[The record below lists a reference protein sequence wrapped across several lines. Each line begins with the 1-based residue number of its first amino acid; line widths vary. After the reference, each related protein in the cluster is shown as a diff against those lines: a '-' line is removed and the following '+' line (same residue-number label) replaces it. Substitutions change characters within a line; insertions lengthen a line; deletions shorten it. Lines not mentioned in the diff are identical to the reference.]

1 MTSSGHPNIP
11 ATPQAKEANMRDTDS
26 TAGHLGRSWQSLG
39 GRRRPLWLA
48 ALVAIAIA
56 WTVVR
61 RGSAPPERP
70 AAAAEA
76 SSSADE
82 TGSSD
87 SVVAL
92 DTTAERLAGIE
103 LITAGI
109 SKTGV
114 LSANGTI
121 TYDGNHVSVVASR
134 AEGRVVSVRTDLGQR
149 VGRGDILV
157 IVESPE
163 VGETRGTYGRARAA
177 LEVARRNYERE
188 KRLYDQSI
196 SSQKELLEAE
206 GEYRSAEAELNA
218 ALAKLK
224 ALGASPEGQG
234 GTFGLASPVSGTVVE
249 RHATPGQIAGP
260 STDLLTVADL
270 RHVWITVDVYEADF
284 TRVRN
289 GVPARVIPTALRD
302 TFPGKVTFAGGVVD
316 SLTRTVKVRVE
327 VENETRLLRPG
338 MFAQV
343 YIETPIP
350 AGSDS
355 SVVIPEIALQEVD
368 GRQVVFVPAGEPG
381 RYVARE
387 VGLGP
392 RASPGMVSLVKGLRP
407 GDRVVGNGAFQLKAE
422 LIKETFAGED

>member
-1 MTSSGHPNIP
+1 MHDI
-11 ATPQAKEANMRDTDS
+11 DS
-26 TAGHLGRSWQSLG
+26 TRGQLANTWQSIK
-39 GRRRPLWLA
+39 RRRWPLWLA
-48 ALVAIAIA
+48 ALVALALA
-56 WTVVR
+56 WSVFR
-61 RGSAPPERP
+61 RDPPLAGQPGGSAKDGSSP
-70 AAAAEA
+70 AA
-76 SSSADE
+76 SA
-82 TGSSD
+82 GD

-92 DTTAERLAGIE
+92 DTTSERLAGIE
-103 LITAGI
+103 LITVGAA
-109 SKTGV
+109 KVGV

-149 VGRGDILV
+149 VRQGDVLV

-163 VGETRGTYGRARAA
+163 VGETRGTYGRAQAA
-177 LEVARRNYERE
+177 IQVARRNYERE
-188 KRLYDQSI
+188 KRLYEQSI

-224 ALGASPEGQG
+224 ALGASAVGEG

-284 TRVRN
+284 TRVKN
-289 GVPARVIPTALRD
+289 GVPAKVIPTALRD
-302 TFPGKVTFAGGVVD
+302 TFPGRVTFAGGVVD

-343 YIETPIP
+343 YIETAIP
-350 AGSDS
+350 VGSDS
-355 SVVIPEIALQEVD
+355 SVVVPEIAVQEVD
-368 GRQVVFVPAGEPG
+368 GRQVVFVPAGAAG

-387 VGLGP
+387 VVLGP
-392 RASPGMVSLVKGLRP
+392 RVSSNMISVMKGLRQ
-407 GDRVVGNGAFQLKAE
+407 GDRVVANGAFQLKAE
-422 LIKETFAGED
+422 LIKATFAEEE

>member
-1 MTSSGHPNIP
+1 MRNI
-11 ATPQAKEANMRDTDS
+11 DS
-26 TAGHLGRSWQSLG
+26 TSAHFDRTWQDLK
-39 GRRRPLWLA
+39 RRRWPLWLSPL
-48 ALVAIAIA
+48 LVIAVAWAIFGRSPAPA
-56 WTVVR
+56 DQPGASSEE
-61 RGSAPPERP
+61 GSP
-70 AAAAEA
+70 AAA
-76 SSSADE
+76 SA
-82 TGSSD
+82 GD

-92 DTTAERLAGIE
+92 DTTSERLAGIE
-103 LITAGI
+103 PITVGAA
-109 SKTGV
+109 KVGV

-149 VGRGDILV
+149 VRQGDVLV

-163 VGETRGTYGRARAA
+163 VGETRGTYGRAKAA

-188 KRLYDQSI
+188 KRLYEQSI
-196 SSQKELLEAE
+196 SSQKEMLEAE

-224 ALGASPEGQG
+224 ALGASPVGEG
-234 GTFGLASPVSGTVVE
+234 GTFGLASPVGGTVVE

-284 TRVRN
+284 TRVKN
-289 GVPARVIPTALRD
+289 GVPAKVIPTALRD
-302 TFPGKVTFAGGVVD
+302 TFPGTVTFAGGVVD

-355 SVVIPEIALQEVD
+355 SVLVPEIAVQEVD
-368 GRQVVFVPAGEPG
+368 ARHVVFVPAGAPG
-381 RYVARE
+381 RYLARE
-387 VGLGP
+387 VVLGP
-392 RASPGMVSLVKGLRP
+392 RVGSNTLSVVKGLRR
-407 GDRVVGNGAFQLKAE
+407 GDSVVARGAFQLKAE
-422 LIKETFAGED
+422 LIKASFAEED

>member
-1 MTSSGHPNIP
+1 MH
-11 ATPQAKEANMRDTDS
+11 DTDS
-26 TAGHLGRSWQSLG
+26 TAGHFGRTWQHLK
-39 GRRRPLWLA
+39 RRRWPLWLA
-48 ALVAIAIA
+48 VLVALAASWAIF
-56 WTVVR
+56 
-61 RGSAPPERP
+61 RGEPSPADR
-70 AAAAEA
+70 AAATPEERA
-76 SSSADE
+76 SPGESA
-82 TGSSD
+82 GD

-92 DTTAERLAGIE
+92 DTTSERLAGVE
-103 LITAGI
+103 LITVGATKAGA
-109 SKTGV
+109 
-114 LSANGTI
+114 LAANGTI

-149 VGRGDILV
+149 VRKGDVLLTI
-157 IVESPE
+157 ESPE
-163 VGETRGTYGRARAA
+163 VGETRGTFGRLKVA

-188 KRLYDQSI
+188 QRLYEQSI
-196 SSQKELLEAE
+196 SSQKSLLEAE

-224 ALGASPEGQG
+224 ALGANPVGEG
-234 GTFGLASPVSGTVVE
+234 GTFGLASPVTGTVVE

-284 TRVRN
+284 TRVHN
-289 GVPARVIPTALRD
+289 GVPAKVIPTALRD

-316 SLTRTVKVRVE
+316 SLSRTVKVRVE

-355 SVVIPEIALQEVD
+355 SVVVPEIAVQEVD
-368 GRQVVFVPAGEPG
+368 GRQVVFVPVGAPG

-387 VGLGP
+387 VVLGP
-392 RASPGMVSLVKGLRP
+392 RVSSDLTSVVKGLRP
-407 GDRVVGNGAFQLKAE
+407 GDRVVAKGAFQLKAE
-422 LIKETFAGED
+422 LIKATFAEED

>member
-1 MTSSGHPNIP
+1 
-11 ATPQAKEANMRDTDS
+11 MRDTDS
-26 TAGHLGRSWQSLG
+26 TFGHFGRTWQDLK
-39 GRRRPLWLA
+39 RRRWPFWLA
-48 ALVAIAIA
+48 ALVAVAVA
-56 WTVVR
+56 WAVFR
-61 RGSAPPERP
+61 RNPPLADQPGTTSEDR
-70 AAAAEA
+70 
-76 SSSADE
+76 SSAA
-82 TGSSD
+82 TSAGD

-92 DTTAERLAGIE
+92 DTTSERLAGIE
-103 LITAGI
+103 LITVGPA
-109 SKTGV
+109 KVGV

-121 TYDGNHVSVVASR
+121 TYDGNHVSVIASR

-149 VGRGDILV
+149 VREGDVLV
-157 IVESPE
+157 IVGSPE
-163 VGETRGTYGRARAA
+163 VGETRGTYGRAQAA
-177 LEVARRNYERE
+177 IEVARRNYERE
-188 KRLYDQSI
+188 KRLYEQSI

-224 ALGASPEGQG
+224 ALGASPVGEG

-284 TRVRN
+284 TRVKN
-289 GVPARVIPTALRD
+289 GVPAKVIPTALRD
-302 TFPGKVTFAGGVVD
+302 TFPGRVTFAGGVVD

-343 YIETPIP
+343 YIETAIP
-350 AGSDS
+350 VGSDS
-355 SVVIPEIALQEVD
+355 SVVIPEIAVQEVD
-368 GRQVVFVPAGEPG
+368 GRQVVFVPAGAAG

-387 VGLGP
+387 VVLGP
-392 RASPGMVSLVKGLRP
+392 RVGSNMLSVVKGLRP
-407 GDRVVGNGAFQLKAE
+407 GDRVVAQGAFQLKAE
-422 LIKETFAGED
+422 LIKATFAEED

>member
-1 MTSSGHPNIP
+1 MTSPNNPIISGSQ
-11 ATPQAKEANMRDTDS
+11 QAKEATMRDTDS
-26 TAGHLGRSWQSLG
+26 TSGHLGRTWQDLK
-39 GRRRPLWLA
+39 RRRWPLWLA
-48 ALVAIAIA
+48 ALVAVAVA
-56 WTVVR
+56 WAVFR
-61 RGSAPPERP
+61 RNPPLADQPGATSEDRSSTAESA
-70 AAAAEA
+70 
-76 SSSADE
+76 
-82 TGSSD
+82 GD

-92 DTTAERLAGIE
+92 DTTSERLAGIE
-103 LITAGI
+103 LITVG
-109 SKTGV
+109 STRVGV

-134 AEGRVVSVRTDLGQR
+134 AEGRVVSIRTDLGQR
-149 VGRGDILV
+149 VRQGDVLV

-163 VGETRGTYGRARAA
+163 VGETRGTYGRAQAGI
-177 LEVARRNYERE
+177 EVARRNYERE

-224 ALGASPEGQG
+224 ALGASPVGEG

-284 TRVRN
+284 TRVKN

-343 YIETPIP
+343 YIETAIP

-355 SVVIPEIALQEVD
+355 SLVIPEIAVQEVD
-368 GRQVVFVPAGEPG
+368 GRQVVFVPTGGPG

-387 VGLGP
+387 VVLGP
-392 RASPGMVSLVKGLRP
+392 RAGSNLLTVVKGLRP
-407 GDRVVGNGAFQLKAE
+407 GDRVVAQGAFQLKAE
-422 LIKETFAGED
+422 LIKATFAEED